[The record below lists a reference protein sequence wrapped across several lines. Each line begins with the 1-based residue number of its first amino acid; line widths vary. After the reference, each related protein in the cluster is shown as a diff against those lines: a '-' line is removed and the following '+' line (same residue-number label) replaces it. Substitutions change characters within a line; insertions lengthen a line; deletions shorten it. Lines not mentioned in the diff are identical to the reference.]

1 MKEFIYNRKVLVMFK
16 TDTMTTSIEQFCKI
30 LRERSTEHISAGQL
44 LFDNGHYGQVISV
57 LRQELDSLVRV
68 VFLLSKD
75 LNTRQHL
82 INQTLRNI
90 RWSQP
95 NSKSIVTDR
104 QMVELTN
111 KLHGWTN
118 SVYRL
123 GCAFIHL
130 TPMADYK
137 NSNPFQQL
145 TQMEINDIKQHLHN
159 YHGFSLSESLSMET
173 VSPFLIKVL
182 DKVSGN
188 LGCYIDD
195 LENNKVGGI
204 QSI

>member
-1 MKEFIYNRKVLVMFK
+1 MVDL
-16 TDTMTTSIEQFCKI
+16 TD
-30 LRERSTEHISAGQL
+30 
-44 LFDNGHYGQVISV
+44 
-57 LRQELDSLVRV
+57 
-68 VFLLSKD
+68 
-75 LNTRQHL
+75 
-82 INQTLRNI
+82 
-90 RWSQP
+90 
-95 NSKSIVTDR
+95 
-104 QMVELTN
+104 

-145 TQMEINDIKQHLHN
+145 TQTEINDIKQHLHS
-159 YHGFSLSESLSMET
+159 YHGFPLSESLSMET
-173 VSPFLIKVL
+173 VSPFLLKVL

-195 LENNKVGGI
+195 LENNKVNRT